1 MEVTFELT
9 QRDFFD
15 ALVAHRRRSWVFRLT
30 ALVAVVF
37 VSVGVLVVGGHPY
50 LWPTWQPL
58 FWLVGLWAALLYATP
73 WWASRRQFLHQPGA
87 QGPRTMCVDNVGVQ
101 WEWGSGS
108 ASVEWK
114 NFIRVVESK
123 RQFLLY
129 SSPACFNVLP
139 KRALTPAAMS
149 EFRELLAKNPPLTR

>member
-1 MEVTFELT
+1 
-9 QRDFFD
+9 
-15 ALVAHRRRSWVFRLT
+15 
-30 ALVAVVF
+30 
-37 VSVGVLVVGGHPY
+37 
-50 LWPTWQPL
+50 
-58 FWLVGLWAALLYATP
+58 
-73 WWASRRQFLHQPGA
+73 
-87 QGPRTMCVDNVGVQ
+87 MCVDNVGVQ